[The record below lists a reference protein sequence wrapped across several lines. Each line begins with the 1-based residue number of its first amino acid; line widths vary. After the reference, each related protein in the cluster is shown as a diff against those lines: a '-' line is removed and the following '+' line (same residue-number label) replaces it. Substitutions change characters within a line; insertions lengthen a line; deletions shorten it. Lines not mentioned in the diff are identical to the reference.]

1 MTCQNYVPI
10 WINILTLK
18 SILTDDFQFIILDK
32 IIFRF
37 RFVER
42 LSADDKNNEEV
53 MLDLQKKSA
62 ALAAA
67 MSACHKRREDTVETK
82 NISQEKFL
90 VIITPNFARKLLLIN

>member
-1 MTCQNYVPI
+1 M
-10 WINILTLK
+10 
-18 SILTDDFQFIILDK
+18 
-32 IIFRF
+32 
-37 RFVER
+37 ER

-82 NISQEKFL
+82 NISEGKFL
-90 VIITPNFARKLLLIN
+90 VIITPIFARKLLFIN